1 MPEKYLDYE
10 GSPIYYRIIGS
21 GKPVVFIHGFGEDG
35 NVWNHQIEFLRS
47 KFQLIIPDLPGSG
60 KSGMIDDMSM
70 EGMAEVINEILD
82 QEKMSSCTMIGHS
95 MGGYIT
101 LAYVEKY
108 ASSLNAFGLF
118 HSTSYSDTEE
128 KKATR
133 RKGIE
138 FINQHGAF
146 EFLKTTSP
154 NLFSPVSTNTM
165 KKEIDAFITSLNYFT
180 PEALI
185 AYYEAMI
192 QRPDRRALLKK
203 SLVPVLFVIGQFD
216 NAIPKND
223 LLQQTHIPDKAF
235 IYILSQT
242 GHMGMMEEKEKSN
255 TILENFLNSI

>member
-1 MPEKYLDYE
+1 
-10 GSPIYYRIIGS
+10 
-21 GKPVVFIHGFGEDG
+21 
-35 NVWNHQIEFLRS
+35 
-47 KFQLIIPDLPGSG
+47 
-60 KSGMIDDMSM
+60 
-70 EGMAEVINEILD
+70 
-82 QEKMSSCTMIGHS
+82 

-108 ASSLNAFGLF
+108 ASSLHAFGLF